1 MLLDKM
7 VGMFL
12 DEMKDVYPEDPH
24 VTGISESRFK
34 HIHYMV

>member
-12 DEMKDVYPEDPH
+12 DEMKDVYPEDPYI
-24 VTGISESRFK
+24 TGVSESHFK
-34 HIHYMV
+34 HIHSMV